1 MPYTRGGDGEGTVS
15 VGPTIER
22 APLAFVV
29 TLPRGSF
36 TTVLPARGT
45 VRIGRSEECE
55 VVIRDPSITRV
66 HAVVHLDRMISIE
79 DAGSRNGTIVLGTRL
94 SAGERAPLPVGA
106 VVQLG
111 HAVLVLVRKRPTEE
125 AEGEEDSMIVASE
138 AMSSLVEKLPVIAT
152 SLVNVLILGETGVG
166 KDLVARA
173 IHRQSARANGPF
185 LALNSAAIP
194 ESLMDSVLFGHAK
207 GAFTGAAE
215 AKVGLIEAASGG
227 TLFLDEVGDL
237 SLVAQAR
244 LLRAIE
250 SGEVMPVGSVR
261 AKRVDVRFIA
271 ATNRDLVARM
281 REGGFREDLYFRV
294 NGTSVRIPPLRERRA
309 DVGPLAEGFARRAAA
324 RLDRP
329 PPTLDATALAVLS
342 AHDWPGN
349 VRELRSVVELAVAF
363 APGARVLRA
372 DHIQLPV
379 ERPGFSSTSA
389 TMPPPPNPVESSERE
404 RIVLVLARAAGNQ
417 TVAANLLGVSR
428 RTLIRRMEEFAIARP
443 RKGPPA

>member
-1 MPYTRGGDGEGTVS
+1 MPYTRRGDGEGTVS
-15 VGPTIER
+15 VGPAIER

-55 VVIRDPSITRV
+55 VVIQDASISRV
-66 HAVVHLDRMISIE
+66 HAVVHLERMVAIE
-79 DAGSRNGTIVLGTRL
+79 DGGSRNGTVVLGTRL

-138 AMSSLVEKLPVIAT
+138 AMTGLVEKLPVIAT

-173 IHRQSARANGPF
+173 IHRRSPRANGPF
-185 LALNSAAIP
+185 LALNCAAIP
-194 ESLMDSVLFGHAK
+194 ETLMDSELFGHAK

-215 AKVGLIEAASGG
+215 AKVGLIESASGG

-237 SLVAQAR
+237 SPTAQAK

-261 AKRVDVRFIA
+261 PKRVDVRFIS

-294 NGTSVRIPPLRERRA
+294 NGTSIRIPPLRERRA
-309 DVGPLAEGFARRAAA
+309 DIGPLAEWFARRAAA

-329 PPTLDATALAVLS
+329 SPTVDATAVAVLE

-363 APGARVLRA
+363 ARGAPVLRA
-372 DHIQLPV
+372 EHVQLPV
-379 ERPGFSSTSA
+379 ERPSVSSASPTL
-389 TMPPPPNPVESSERE
+389 PPPPIPVEASERD
-404 RIVLVLARAAGNQ
+404 RIVGALARAAGNQ
-417 TVAANLLGVSR
+417 TAAAILLGVSR
-428 RTLIRRMEEFAIARP
+428 RTLIRRMEEYAIGRP
-443 RKGPPA
+443 RKGPPG

>member
-1 MPYTRGGDGEGTVS
+1 MPHTRRGDGEGTVS

-29 TLPRGSF
+29 TLPRGSY

-45 VRIGRSEECE
+45 VRIGRAEECE
-55 VVIRDPSITRV
+55 IFIQDPSITRV
-66 HAVVHLDRMISIE
+66 HAIVHLDGTVSIE
-79 DAGSRNGTIVLGTRL
+79 DAGSRNGTVVLGTPL
-94 SAGERAPLPVGA
+94 SPGERAPLPVGA
-106 VVQLG
+106 VIQVG
-111 HAVLVLVRKRPTEE
+111 HAVLVLVRKRATAE
-125 AEGEEDSMIVASE
+125 AEAREDSMIVASE
-138 AMSSLVEKLPVIAT
+138 AMSGLVEKLPVIAT
-152 SLVNVLILGETGVG
+152 SLLNVLILGETGVG
-166 KDLVARA
+166 KELAARA
-173 IHRQSARANGPF
+173 IHRLSARAAGPF
-185 LALNSAAIP
+185 LALNCAAIP
-194 ESLMDSVLFGHAK
+194 ESLIDSELFGHAK
-207 GAFTGAAE
+207 GAFTGALE

-237 SLVAQAR
+237 SLLAQAK

-261 AKRVDVRFIA
+261 TKRVDVRVVA

-294 NGTSVRIPPLRERRA
+294 NGTSIRIPPLRERRA
-309 DVGPLAEGFARRAAA
+309 DVGPLAEWFAERAAA

-329 PPTLDATALAVLS
+329 SPTLDPTALAVLS
-342 AHDWPGN
+342 AHHWPGN

-363 APGARVLRA
+363 ARGARVLRA

-389 TMPPPPNPVESSERE
+389 TLPPPPLQVESSERE
-404 RIVLVLARAAGNQ
+404 RIVLALARAGGNQ

-428 RTLIRRMEEFAIARP
+428 RTLIRRMEDFAIARP